1 MKTIWYVVD
10 ESFIPFIAVNL
21 CSLKKGSIDPSVYSI
36 LIYTYKVKKRSNHI
50 LQNFCDKLDLDITI
64 IDFEREISKNLEA
77 CNYWNICKKYQPF
90 SSNPLHLSAFIRII
104 LPLLNNN
111 HSDFCLYLDAD
122 TVIQS
127 DITNLWDIC
136 NTTSILHAVQDKY
149 IIDCG
154 TGLGNYQDLNINPN
168 DEFFNS
174 GFLFINT
181 KLWNKSN
188 ITHQLCKCLQL
199 NCYNIYDT
207 FGINCGDQYLLNA
220 VFASKWSKLD
230 EMWNRNA
237 GDYNIDTKIVHY
249 IGTTKPWES
258 YCHDIN
264 FSQFYNYLKL
274 TPWSKWRNY
283 DLRTQ
288 RRLRRNN
295 KIRNLISNMRI
306 KLGKFKN
313 RILKYLYLK

>member
-1 MKTIWYVVD
+1 VKTIWYVVD

-181 KLWNKSN
+181 KLW
-188 ITHQLCKCLQL
+188 
-199 NCYNIYDT
+199 
-207 FGINCGDQYLLNA
+207 
-220 VFASKWSKLD
+220 
-230 EMWNRNA
+230 
-237 GDYNIDTKIVHY
+237 
-249 IGTTKPWES
+249 
-258 YCHDIN
+258 
-264 FSQFYNYLKL
+264 
-274 TPWSKWRNY
+274 
-283 DLRTQ
+283 
-288 RRLRRNN
+288 
-295 KIRNLISNMRI
+295 
-306 KLGKFKN
+306 
-313 RILKYLYLK
+313 